1 MVVSTDLG
9 WLHLAFETLT
19 GIFFWV
25 GVHMNVC
32 KTVGMVCRP
41 FRASRVWA
49 DEAYISLMTGEG
61 RIFKEWQRQRQRVLC
76 LECRK

>member
-1 MVVSTDLG
+1 M
-9 WLHLAFETLT
+9 AFYMLT

-41 FRASRVWA
+41 FRAPRVWA

-61 RIFKEWQRQRQRVLC
+61 RSFKDRQQERVI
-76 LECRK
+76 